1 MGLYLNSRKPHNNY
15 QEVVKSDYFVDKTG
29 LLEELIPIVGPGE
42 DGNPAGLST
51 GQSNK
56 YICITRP
63 RRFGKTI
70 AANMVAAYFGKGYD
84 GHLTF
89 DSLKISASKEYERH
103 LNRHNVISITLNEL
117 PRNCH
122 SYDQYINRIQER
134 MLKDL
139 IHEYPQI
146 QIDGEDAL
154 WDAFNNIYE
163 LEENA
168 KFIFVLDEWDFIFH
182 RDFVTDRDKSSYI
195 GFLSNLLKD
204 QPYVELAY
212 MTGILPIAKYSSG
225 SELNMFFEYTM
236 ASEERFGGYFG
247 FSETEVDGIFE
258 RYTAVTR
265 KPRITREGLRTWYDG
280 YHTMSG
286 QKVYNP
292 RSVVA
297 ALTNNNL
304 GNYWT
309 SSGPYDE
316 IFYYV
321 EKNIDDV
328 RDEIALL
335 VSGIA
340 VPAKVREYAATSM
353 ELTTREEIFSAM
365 VVYGFLSSENGRVVI
380 PNRELMDKFE
390 EMLMKEASLGY
401 VHRLARESDR
411 MLKATLAGNTD
422 EMVRILE
429 YVHDT
434 ETPLFSY
441 SSEAELTAVVNLIYL
456 SARDSY
462 RIERE
467 DKAGVGYVDFIFY
480 PRCRK
485 EDGIILELKVDHTP
499 EEAIAQILERRYILR
514 LMGKL
519 GEEPACEGRILL
531 VGMAFDRKSK
541 KHSCKVEVLREG
553 SGEETE

>member
-1 MGLYLNSRKPHNNY
+1 M
-15 QEVVKSDYFVDKTG
+15 
-29 LLEELIPIVGPGE
+29 
-42 DGNPAGLST
+42 
-51 GQSNK
+51 
-56 YICITRP
+56 
-63 RRFGKTI
+63 
-70 AANMVAAYFGKGYD
+70 
-84 GHLTF
+84 
-89 DSLKISASKEYERH
+89 
-103 LNRHNVISITLNEL
+103 
-117 PRNCH
+117 
-122 SYDQYINRIQER
+122 
-134 MLKDL
+134 
-139 IHEYPQI
+139 
-146 QIDGEDAL
+146 
-154 WDAFNNIYE
+154 
-163 LEENA
+163 
-168 KFIFVLDEWDFIFH
+168 
-182 RDFVTDRDKSSYI
+182 
-195 GFLSNLLKD
+195 
-204 QPYVELAY
+204 
-212 MTGILPIAKYSSG
+212 
-225 SELNMFFEYTM
+225 
-236 ASEERFGGYFG
+236 
-247 FSETEVDGIFE
+247 
-258 RYTAVTR
+258 
-265 KPRITREGLRTWYDG
+265 
-280 YHTMSG
+280 
-286 QKVYNP
+286 
-292 RSVVA
+292 
-297 ALTNNNL
+297 
-304 GNYWT
+304 
-309 SSGPYDE
+309 
-316 IFYYV
+316 
-321 EKNIDDV
+321 
-328 RDEIALL
+328 
-335 VSGIA
+335 
-340 VPAKVREYAATSM
+340 
-353 ELTTREEIFSAM
+353 
-365 VVYGFLSSENGRVVI
+365 VYGFLSSENGRVVI